1 MSFLTRRGVVV
12 LVGAASAACVSVA
25 SFSLVYKLLK
35 FGFGTGE
42 MARTMTKITFYP
54 TLLYNVVMEKVS
66 SRNWYDRID
75 EAVILGAIPF
85 RSDLPK
91 LLSSD
96 ANVKRVITLNEDFKL
111 RFSKRWTV
119 QPEEWA
125 SLGVKHLHLKVVDL
139 VAAPSVEQTRSGVEF
154 IREAKALN
162 ESVYVHCKAGRTRSA
177 TVVAA
182 YLIEHAGMT
191 PAEAAD
197 HLTAIRSH
205 VSIRRPQKRLLEL
218 YYEDCLK
225 RKQLPEEGE
234 AVATTVAE

>member
-1 MSFLTRRGVVV
+1 MSFFARRGVVV

-91 LLSSD
+91 LLASD
-96 ANVKRVITLNEDFKL
+96 SNVKRVITLNEDFEL
-111 RFSKRWTV
+111 SFSKWWTV
-119 QPEEWA
+119 QPDEWA

-182 YLIEHAGMT
+182 YLIEEAGMT
-191 PAEAAD
+191 PTEAAD

-218 YYEDCLK
+218 YYDDCLQ
-225 RKQLPEEGE
+225 RKQAPKEEAMFE
-234 AVATTVAE
+234 